1 MKKMTAQC
9 GWIIMTAL
17 CAGGWLGQAEGATA
31 QLRVTTV
38 PAGATVI
45 CDGNLRDTSPV
56 TISNLTPGPHL
67 VHAEMAGYVPGRAT
81 VQLVEGEK
89 AAVELNLEQEMGL
102 ILVKS
107 IPDGVDISVNGAHR
121 GRTPLLLTDL
131 PRGNY
136 RVKASSMGYQ
146 DREMDLKV
154 EGRTPQK
161 LMVSLNSDSARL
173 TIQSKP
179 EGAAVVIDGL
189 SRGVTPCVI
198 EREPAGERKIV
209 LSLADYASLQYTVM
223 LRSGDDQKIDAV
235 LVPMPASLSVVGAP
249 VGARVYLDEQ
259 WRGQVP
265 LTLATISPGSYSLRV
280 EMNGYETET
289 RAIELKN
296 RDVRNEEFNL
306 VRNVGTVEV
315 VADQPETS
323 IFVDGEDKGVVPVP
337 GDKAVIDPLKIELPE
352 GSHQVELR
360 KKGYFAVR
368 KTVNIVKGTSVTI
381 KEIMKRNF
389 VEDTVV
395 RLKSSEVV
403 SGVASRKFPNG
414 DIELETR
421 PGIFRTVKAE
431 EILSVEPITGAGR

>member
-1 MKKMTAQC
+1 
-9 GWIIMTAL
+9 MTAL

-323 IFVDGEDKGVVPVP
+323 IFVDGEDKGVVPVQ

-403 SGVASRKFPNG
+403 SGVASRKFANG